1 MGKNIIEKAKV
12 GDTKIYQGKQYY
24 VHALN
29 AKGQPLW
36 RQVGSKKDGVSDS
49 QAPAAKQQPAAQ
61 AAPAPAPTQTGAPAA
76 QTDQKTSTYQ
86 KPKAK
91 VKYSVVPPIEIDIPE
106 QWDIKLGNG
115 TVKTAHRDK
124 LIEMYEGFDDAK
136 LISRFNDGKVSAKNL
151 QLMYD
156 QLAARGVDE
165 NKLKIPKK
173 LKDFWKKEEERVN
186 RLKNLTTSNS
196 DSDEEEDYED
206 NLKGFDVEG
215 FMAQFPN
222 GDMGWME
229 KTDKRVKQAFNNF
242 ATLTDRQRY
251 DAFLDKVKRQQP
263 DYQKPGEVI
272 ADLNLAYL
280 AFITTDMSPL
290 FISSGGAGAGK
301 TYGMN
306 KILEALNYKQLN
318 EEAGDDPSSTDWG
331 FVKCANPKSDKEFFQ
346 MLKKYNGVDADG
358 NPHILIFDD
367 ADSILTG
374 KQYQTTMKT
383 IADTDP
389 ESRLFKDPDGGG
401 VIKFTG
407 KIMVISNKT
416 GDDLLSNSDSPEDI
430 KAILSRATKS
440 DIQFT
445 VEENIEILRNR
456 YKNMEIAGL
465 TMSPKDEATAREEAF
480 QFIVDNKDK
489 LDPAKFSVRKF
500 REVMVEIQS
509 DMKGAE
515 ASKNNA
521 QIRALIGDR
530 TGKSWKRKALSI
542 LNKAEEVT
550 IEKAH
555 GNPTSE
561 VKSKLEQIK
570 KNNPKLYEELFGNIT
585 PDQGSKRAVKEEK
598 EEKKETDEEVKKAF
612 EETLVD
618 MTVYDA
624 ENILGI

>member
-1 MGKNIIEKAKV
+1 MEKNTLIQKAKV
-12 GDTKIYQGKQYY
+12 GDTKIYQGVQYY

-36 RQVGSKKDGVSDS
+36 RKMDKKKGDEATG
-49 QAPAAKQQPAAQ
+49 
-61 AAPAPAPTQTGAPAA
+61 GAPAA
-76 QTDQKTSTYQ
+76 ASQTTATTSDSQPEKKVEDAYK
-86 KPKAK
+86 KPKSK
-91 VKYSVVPPIEIDIPE
+91 VKYSVAPAVEINIPNE
-106 QWDIKLGNG
+106 WEIKLSDG
-115 TVKTAHRDK
+115 KTKKAHRDK
-124 LIEMYEGFDDAK
+124 LIAMYEGFDDDK
-136 LISRFNDGKVSAKNL
+136 LVSRFNDGKLSPRNL
-151 QLMYD
+151 HLIYD
-156 QLAARGVDE
+156 ILASRGIDE
-165 NKLKIPKK
+165 SKLKFPKK
-173 LKDFWKKEEERVN
+173 LQNFWAKEEQRIAKI
-186 RLKNLTTSNS
+186 KNLTSVSSGNE
-196 DSDEEEDYED
+196 EEEDYED
-206 NLKGFDVEG
+206 NLKGFDVDG
-215 FMAQFPN
+215 FMKQFEN
-222 GDMGWME
+222 GDEGWKE
-229 KTDKRVKQAFNNF
+229 KSDKRVRQAFNNF
-242 ATLTDRQRY
+242 TALTDRQKY
-251 DAFLDKVKRQQP
+251 DAFLDLMKRNQP
-263 DYQKPGEVI
+263 DYQKPAEVI

-318 EEAGDDPSSTDWG
+318 EEAGDDPSGADWG
-331 FVKCANPKSDKEFFQ
+331 YVKCPNPKSDKEFFR
-346 MLKKYNGVDADG
+346 MLKKYNGTDADG

-389 ESRLFKDPDGGG
+389 DSRLFKDPDGGG

-445 VEENIEILRNR
+445 VEENIEILKNR
-456 YKNMEIAGL
+456 YKTMEIAGL
-465 TMSPKDEATAREEAF
+465 TMSPQEEANAREEAF

-509 DMKGAE
+509 DIKGSE
-515 ASKNNA
+515 AAKNNA

-530 TGKSWKRKALSI
+530 TGKTWKRKALQI
-542 LNKAEEVT
+542 LNKGEEADF
-550 IEKAH
+550 EKAG
-555 GNPTSE
+555 GNPAGE
-561 VKSKLEQIK
+561 VKSKLEEIK
-570 KNNPKLYEELFGNIT
+570 RNKPELYKKLFGNIT
-585 PDQGSKRAVKEEK
+585 PEQGSKRALKQEEEEK
-598 EEKKETDEEVKKAF
+598 EETDEEVKKAF
-612 EETLVD
+612 EESLGEMSVEE
-618 MTVYDA
+618 A
-624 ENILGI
+624 EEILGF

>member
-1 MGKNIIEKAKV
+1 MERNTLIQKGHNV
-12 GDTKIYQGKQYY
+12 GDMHPSKPWVWTEYKPGKFDWRP
-24 VHALN
+24 VKGG
-29 AKGQPLW
+29 AKKTASAPAA
-36 RQVGSKKDGVSDS
+36 SA
-49 QAPAAKQQPAAQ
+49 APAAKTEEEESKQEI
-61 AAPAPAPTQTGAPAA
+61 
-76 QTDQKTSTYQ
+76 KYQ
-86 KPKAK
+86 KPKAR
-91 VKYSVVPPIEIDIPE
+91 VKYSVAPAVEIEIPE
-106 QWDIKLGNG
+106 KWDIKLSDG

-124 LIEMYEGFDDAK
+124 LIQMYEGFDDDK
-136 LISRFNDGKVSAKNL
+136 LISRFNDGKMSAKNL

-156 QLAARGVDE
+156 ILASRGIDE
-165 NKLKIPKK
+165 NKLKFPKK
-173 LKDFWKKEEERVN
+173 LQDYWKKEEERVA
-186 RLKNLTTSNS
+186 KIKKLTTANS
-196 DSDEEEDYED
+196 DEDEEEDYED

-215 FMAQFPN
+215 FMSQFEN

-229 KTDKRVKQAFNNF
+229 KTDKRVRQAFNNF
-242 ATLTDRQRY
+242 TTLTDRQKY
-251 DAFLDKVKRQQP
+251 DAFLDKMKRQQP
-263 DYQKPGEVI
+263 EYQKPKEVI

-306 KILEALNYKQLN
+306 KILEALNYKPLN
-318 EEAGDDPSSTDWG
+318 EEAGEDPSETDWG
-331 FVKCANPKSDKEFFQ
+331 YVKCPNPKSDKEFFR
-346 MLKKYNGVDADG
+346 MLKKYNGTDAQG

-389 ESRLFKDPDGGG
+389 DSRLFKDPDGGG

-445 VEENIEILRNR
+445 VEENIEVLRDR
-456 YKNMEIAGL
+456 YKTMEIAGL
-465 TMSPKDEATAREEAF
+465 TMSPSDEAKAREEAF

-509 DMKGAE
+509 DIKGSE
-515 ASKNNA
+515 AAKNNA

-530 TGKSWKRKALSI
+530 TGKTWKRKALQI
-542 LNKAEEVT
+542 LNKAQEAE
-550 IEKAH
+550 IEKAG
-555 GNPTSE
+555 GNPTKE
-561 VKSKLEQIK
+561 VKSKLEEIK
-570 KNNPKLYEELFGNIT
+570 RKNPKLYKELFGGIT
-585 PDQGSKRAVKEEK
+585 PEQGAKRAVKEEK
-598 EEKKETDEEVKKAF
+598 VDKEETEEEVTKAF
-612 EETLVD
+612 EESLGD
-618 MTVYDA
+618 MSMSEA
-624 ENILGI
+624 EEILGL

>member
-1 MGKNIIEKAKV
+1 MERNTIQKAKV
-12 GDTKIYQGKQYY
+12 GDTKVYQGVQYY
-24 VHALN
+24 VHSLN

-36 RQVGSKKDGVSDS
+36 RKMDKKKSEGAGDSGSSPS
-49 QAPAAKQQPAAQ
+49 SAPAAKT
-61 AAPAPAPTQTGAPAA
+61 APTQTGSQEEKKGTAY
-76 QTDQKTSTYQ
+76 S

-91 VKYSVVPPIEIDIPE
+91 IKYSVAPAVEIDIPE
-106 QWDIKLGNG
+106 QWDIKTSDGS
-115 TVKTAHRDK
+115 VKTAHRDK
-124 LIEMYEGFDDAK
+124 LIEMYNGFDDDK
-136 LISRFNDGKVSAKNL
+136 LISRFNDGKMSAKNL
-151 QLMYD
+151 QLIYD
-156 QLAARGVDE
+156 VLASRGIDE
-165 NKLKIPKK
+165 SKLKFPKK
-173 LKDFWKKEEERVN
+173 LQDFWKKEEERVA
-186 RLKNLTTSNS
+186 KIKKLTSAGGE
-196 DSDEEEDYED
+196 DDEEEDYDD

-215 FMAQFPN
+215 FMSQFEN

-229 KTDKRVKQAFNNF
+229 KSDKRVRQAFNNF
-242 ATLTDRQRY
+242 TTLTDRQKY
-251 DAFLDKVKRQQP
+251 DAFLDKMKRQQP
-263 DYQKPGEVI
+263 DYQKPKEVI

-306 KILEALNYKQLN
+306 KILEALNYKPLN
-318 EEAGDDPSSTDWG
+318 EEAGEDPSETDWG
-331 FVKCANPKSDKEFFQ
+331 YVKCPNPKSDKEFFR
-346 MLKKYNGVDADG
+346 MLKKYNGTDAQG

-389 ESRLFKDPDGGG
+389 DSRLFKDPDGGG

-445 VEENIEILRNR
+445 VEENIEVLRDR
-456 YKNMEIAGL
+456 YKTMEIAGL
-465 TMSPKDEATAREEAF
+465 TMSPSDEAKAREEAF

-509 DMKGAE
+509 DIKGSE

-530 TGKSWKRKALSI
+530 TGKTWKRKALQI
-542 LNKAEEVT
+542 LNKAEDDVF
-550 IEKAH
+550 EKAKS
-555 GNPTSE
+555 NPSKE
-561 VKSKLEQIK
+561 VKSKLEEIK
-570 KNNPKLYEELFGNIT
+570 RNNPKLYKELFGALT
-585 PDQGSKRAVKEEK
+585 PEQGTKRAIKEEK
-598 EEKKETDEEVKKAF
+598 ENREETDEEVKKAF
-612 EETLVD
+612 EDSISD
-618 MTVYDA
+618 MSVSEA
-624 ENILGI
+624 EEILGI

>member
-1 MGKNIIEKAKV
+1 MEKKNVIEKAHNV
-12 GDTKIYQGKQYY
+12 GDMHPTKPLVWTEYKPGKFDWRPIKGRT
-24 VHALN
+24 AAKTN
-29 AKGQPLW
+29 AASAP
-36 RQVGSKKDGVSDS
+36 S
-49 QAPAAKQQPAAQ
+49 QPAAKT
-61 AAPAPAPTQTGAPAA
+61 AAPATPTQTGGNNDA
-76 QTDQKTSTYQ
+76 QQNTSSYK
-86 KPKAK
+86 KPTPK
-91 VKYSVVPPIEIDIPE
+91 VKYTVAPSVEIDIPE
-106 QWDIKLGNG
+106 SWDIKLSDG

-124 LIEMYEGFDDAK
+124 LIAMYEGFDDDK
-136 LISRFNDGKVSAKNL
+136 LVSRFNDGKLSAKNL

-156 QLAARGVDE
+156 ILAARGIDE
-165 NKLKIPKK
+165 NKLKFPKK
-173 LKDFWKKEEERVN
+173 LTDLWKKEEERIA
-186 RLKNLTTSNS
+186 KIKKLTSGGG
-196 DSDEEEDYED
+196 DDDEEEDYDD
-206 NLKGFDVEG
+206 NLKGFDVDG
-215 FMAQFPN
+215 FMRQFEN

-229 KTDKRVKQAFNNF
+229 KTDKRVRQAFNNF
-242 ATLTDRQRY
+242 ATLTDRQKY

-280 AFITTDMSPL
+280 AFIETDMSPL

-306 KILEALNYKQLN
+306 KILEALNYRQLN
-318 EEAGDDPSSTDWG
+318 EEAGDDPSASDWG
-331 FVKCANPKSDKEFFQ
+331 YVKCANPKSDKEFFQ
-346 MLKKYNGVDADG
+346 MLKKYNGADANG

-367 ADSILTG
+367 ADTILTG

-389 ESRLFKDPDGGG
+389 DSRLFKDPDGGG

-416 GDDLLSNSDSPEDI
+416 GDDLLANSDSPEDI

-456 YKNMEIAGL
+456 YKTMEIAGL
-465 TMSPKDEATAREEAF
+465 TMSPTDEAKAREEAF

-509 DMKGAE
+509 DIKGAE

-530 TGKSWKRKALSI
+530 TGKSWKRKALQI
-542 LNKAEEVT
+542 LNKGEEVD
-550 IEKAH
+550 IEKAG
-555 GNPTSE
+555 GNPTKE
-561 VKSKLEQIK
+561 VRAGLEKIK
-570 KNNPKLYEELFGNIT
+570 KNNPALYKELFGNIT
-585 PDQGSKRAVKEEK
+585 PEQGTKRALKQEEENKE
-598 EEKKETDEEVKKAF
+598 ETDEEVKKAF
-612 EETLVD
+612 EETLSE
-618 MTVYDA
+618 MSLSEA
-624 ENILGI
+624 EDILGI

>member
-1 MGKNIIEKAKV
+1 MEKNTLIQKGHNV
-12 GDTKIYQGKQYY
+12 GDMHPSKPWVWTEYKPGKYDWRP
-24 VHALN
+24 VKGG
-29 AKGQPLW
+29 AKKTASAPAA
-36 RQVGSKKDGVSDS
+36 SAA
-49 QAPAAKQQPAAQ
+49 APAAK
-61 AAPAPAPTQTGAPAA
+61 TEEGES
-76 QTDQKTSTYQ
+76 KREIKYQ

-91 VKYSVVPPIEIDIPE
+91 VKYSVAPAVEIEIPE
-106 QWDIKLGNG
+106 KWDIKLSDG

-124 LIEMYEGFDDAK
+124 LIQMYEGFDDDK
-136 LISRFNDGKVSAKNL
+136 LISRFNDGKMSAKNL

-156 QLAARGVDE
+156 ILASRGIDE
-165 NKLKIPKK
+165 NKLKFPKK
-173 LKDFWKKEEERVN
+173 LQDYWKKEEERVA
-186 RLKNLTTSNS
+186 KIKKLTTANS
-196 DSDEEEDYED
+196 DEDEEEDYED

-215 FMAQFPN
+215 FMSQFEN

-229 KTDKRVKQAFNNF
+229 KTDKRVRQAFNNF
-242 ATLTDRQRY
+242 TTLTDRQKY
-251 DAFLDKVKRQQP
+251 DAFLDKMKRQQA
-263 DYQKPGEVI
+263 DYQKPKEVI

-306 KILEALNYKQLN
+306 KILEALNYKPLN
-318 EEAGDDPSSTDWG
+318 EEAGEDPSETDWG
-331 FVKCANPKSDKEFFQ
+331 YVKCPNPKSDKEFFR
-346 MLKKYNGVDADG
+346 MLKKYNGTDAQG

-389 ESRLFKDPDGGG
+389 DSRLFKDPDGGG

-445 VEENIEILRNR
+445 VEENIEVLRDR
-456 YKNMEIAGL
+456 YKTMEIAGL
-465 TMSPKDEATAREEAF
+465 TMSSSDEAKAREEAF

-509 DMKGAE
+509 DIKGSE
-515 ASKNNA
+515 AAKNNA

-530 TGKSWKRKALSI
+530 TGKTWKRKALQI
-542 LNKAEEVT
+542 LNKAQEAE
-550 IEKAH
+550 IEKAG
-555 GNPTSE
+555 GNPTKE
-561 VKSKLEQIK
+561 VKSKLEEIK
-570 KNNPKLYEELFGNIT
+570 RKNPKLYKELFGGIT
-585 PDQGSKRAVKEEK
+585 PEQGAKRAVKEEK
-598 EEKKETDEEVKKAF
+598 VDKEETEEEVTKAF
-612 EETLVD
+612 EESLGD
-618 MTVYDA
+618 MSMSEA
-624 ENILGI
+624 EEILGL

>member
-1 MGKNIIEKAKV
+1 MEKNTLIQKGHNV
-12 GDTKIYQGKQYY
+12 GDMHPSKPWVWTEYKPGKYDWRP
-24 VHALN
+24 VKGG
-29 AKGQPLW
+29 AKKTASAPAA
-36 RQVGSKKDGVSDS
+36 SA
-49 QAPAAKQQPAAQ
+49 APAAKTEEEESKQEI
-61 AAPAPAPTQTGAPAA
+61 
-76 QTDQKTSTYQ
+76 KYQ

-91 VKYSVVPPIEIDIPE
+91 VKYSIAPAVEIEIPE
-106 QWDIKLGNG
+106 KWDIKLSDG

-124 LIEMYEGFDDAK
+124 LIQMYEGFDDDK
-136 LISRFNDGKVSAKNL
+136 LISRFNDGKMSAKNL

-156 QLAARGVDE
+156 ILASRGIDE
-165 NKLKIPKK
+165 NKLKFPKK
-173 LKDFWKKEEERVN
+173 LQDYWKKEEERVA
-186 RLKNLTTSNS
+186 KIKKLTTANS
-196 DSDEEEDYED
+196 DEDEEEDYED

-215 FMAQFPN
+215 FMSQFEN

-229 KTDKRVKQAFNNF
+229 KTDKRVRQAFNNF
-242 ATLTDRQRY
+242 TTLTDRQKY
-251 DAFLDKVKRQQP
+251 DAFLDKMKRQQP
-263 DYQKPGEVI
+263 EYQKPKEVI

-306 KILEALNYKQLN
+306 KILEALNYKPLN
-318 EEAGDDPSSTDWG
+318 EEAGEDPSETDWG
-331 FVKCANPKSDKEFFQ
+331 YVKCPNPKSDKEFFR
-346 MLKKYNGVDADG
+346 MLKKYNGTDAQG

-389 ESRLFKDPDGGG
+389 DSRLFKDPDGGG

-445 VEENIEILRNR
+445 VEENIEVLRDR
-456 YKNMEIAGL
+456 YKTMEIAGL
-465 TMSPKDEATAREEAF
+465 TMSPSDEAKAREEAF

-509 DMKGAE
+509 DIKGSE
-515 ASKNNA
+515 AAKNNA

-530 TGKSWKRKALSI
+530 TGKTWKRKALQI
-542 LNKAEEVT
+542 LNKAQEAE
-550 IEKAH
+550 IEKAG
-555 GNPTSE
+555 GNPTKE
-561 VKSKLEQIK
+561 VKSKLEEIK
-570 KNNPKLYEELFGNIT
+570 RKNPKLYKELFGGIT
-585 PDQGSKRAVKEEK
+585 PEQGAKRAVKEEK
-598 EEKKETDEEVKKAF
+598 VDKEETEEEVTKAF
-612 EETLVD
+612 EESLGD
-618 MTVYDA
+618 MSMSEA
-624 ENILGI
+624 EEILGL

>member
-1 MGKNIIEKAKV
+1 MEKNTLIQKGHNV
-12 GDTKIYQGKQYY
+12 GDMHPSKPWVWTEYKPGKYDWRP
-24 VHALN
+24 VKGG
-29 AKGQPLW
+29 AKKTASAPAA
-36 RQVGSKKDGVSDS
+36 SA
-49 QAPAAKQQPAAQ
+49 APAAKTEEEESKQEI
-61 AAPAPAPTQTGAPAA
+61 
-76 QTDQKTSTYQ
+76 KYQ

-91 VKYSVVPPIEIDIPE
+91 VKYSVAPAVEIEIPE
-106 QWDIKLGNG
+106 KWDIKLSDG

-124 LIEMYEGFDDAK
+124 LIQMYEGFDDDK
-136 LISRFNDGKVSAKNL
+136 LISRFNDGKMSAKNL

-156 QLAARGVDE
+156 ILASRGIDE
-165 NKLKIPKK
+165 NKLKFPKK
-173 LKDFWKKEEERVN
+173 LQDYWKKEEERVA
-186 RLKNLTTSNS
+186 KIKKLTTANS
-196 DSDEEEDYED
+196 DEDEEEDYED

-215 FMAQFPN
+215 FMSQFEN

-229 KTDKRVKQAFNNF
+229 KTDKRVRQAFNNF
-242 ATLTDRQRY
+242 TTLTDRQKY
-251 DAFLDKVKRQQP
+251 DAFLDKMKRQQA
-263 DYQKPGEVI
+263 DYQKPKEVI

-306 KILEALNYKQLN
+306 KILEALNYKPLN
-318 EEAGDDPSSTDWG
+318 EEAGEDPSETDWG
-331 FVKCANPKSDKEFFQ
+331 YVKCPNPKSDKEFFR
-346 MLKKYNGVDADG
+346 MLKKYNGTDAQG

-389 ESRLFKDPDGGG
+389 DSRLFKDPDGGG

-445 VEENIEILRNR
+445 VEENIEVLRDR
-456 YKNMEIAGL
+456 YKTMEIAGL
-465 TMSPKDEATAREEAF
+465 TMSPSDEAKAREEAF

-509 DMKGAE
+509 DIKGSE
-515 ASKNNA
+515 AAKNNA

-530 TGKSWKRKALSI
+530 TGKTWKRKALQI
-542 LNKAEEVT
+542 LNKAQEAE
-550 IEKAH
+550 IEKAG
-555 GNPTSE
+555 GNPTKE
-561 VKSKLEQIK
+561 VKSKLEEIK
-570 KNNPKLYEELFGNIT
+570 RKNPKLYKELFGGIT
-585 PDQGSKRAVKEEK
+585 PEQGAKRAVKEEK
-598 EEKKETDEEVKKAF
+598 VDKEETEEEVTKAF
-612 EETLVD
+612 EESLGD
-618 MTVYDA
+618 MSMSEA
-624 ENILGI
+624 EEILGL